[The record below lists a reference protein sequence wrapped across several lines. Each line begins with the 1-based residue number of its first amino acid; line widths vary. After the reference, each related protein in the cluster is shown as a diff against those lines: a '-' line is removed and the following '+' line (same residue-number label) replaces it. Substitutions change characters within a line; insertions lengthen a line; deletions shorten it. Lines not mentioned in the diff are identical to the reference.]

1 MPGKTGR
8 MVTCGATSGPNAS
21 VDIRPFYARQHSVL
35 GSFMG
40 GRAELLRVL
49 ELVEAGKL
57 RPIVG
62 SRVPA
67 ERKPPPRIV
76 TWKSAGS
83 SGRLF

>member
-1 MPGKTGR
+1 
-8 MVTCGATSGPNAS
+8 

-57 RPIVG
+57 RPIVD
-62 SRVPA
+62 RVFPLKEA
-67 ERKPPPRIV
+67 AAAQQYMLDRKNFGKIV
-76 TWKSAGS
+76 LKV
-83 SGRLF
+83 

>member
-1 MPGKTGR
+1 
-8 MVTCGATSGPNAS
+8 MVTCGATSGPNAP

-57 RPIVG
+57 RPIVD
-62 SRVPA
+62 RVFPLKEA
-67 ERKPPPRIV
+67 AVAHRYMEERRQFGKIV
-76 TWKSAGS
+76 LAV
-83 SGRLF
+83 